1 MIFIPIGSTFSL
13 KREAVLKPG
22 VHEFIIDDI
31 RDKRQHTDSG
41 DVTYLVF
48 DLTETGTLK
57 KFDNLLSAP
66 VSKRGNYSELSKLST
81 VLTRFGAN
89 VKDNE
94 TLLADN
100 INKLIGS
107 KFNAVIVYNDDG
119 FARIDE
125 KTIIPIR

>member
-1 MIFIPIGSTFSL
+1 M
-13 KREAVLKPG
+13 KPG
-22 VHEFIIDDI
+22 VHEFIIDDVVDTLKHSE
-31 RDKRQHTDSG
+31 RG

-48 DLTETGTLK
+48 SLTETQTLK

-81 VLTRFGAN
+81 VLSRFGAN
-89 VKDNE
+89 VKDSE

-107 KFNAVIVYNDDG
+107 KFTAVISYNEDG
-119 FARIDE
+119 FARIEE
-125 KTIIPIR
+125 KTIIPLNA